1 MDLLQEYSE
10 LKKTIDYHMD
20 RYYNQDEPE
29 ISDYEYDKLMIRL
42 KEIEKEHPEWV
53 TSDSPSQ
60 KIGGTVKREAGVKVT
75 HNVPMLSIEDVFSE
89 DAVCAWID
97 RVHAMHPDCTF
108 SVETKIDG
116 LSMSLRYV
124 KEADGKLHLQLAETR
139 GDGLIG
145 EDVTA
150 NARVVGDVLQ
160 VIDLPYDS
168 LELRGEVYMSHE
180 DFEKYNEEQER
191 LEKKTAANPR
201 NLAAGTLRQLDTSI
215 TKKRGLKMFIFNV
228 QDGPDEIMESHGRGM
243 DILKAAGVPVV
254 YHKICK
260 TKEEVVRAIDEIGR
274 MREELPYDIDGAVVK
289 IDHIAFRQEFPA
301 SNDTTKLEKSIIAMF
316 GKEEEVRG
324 KISKLRDA
332 IVVFVDLIK
341 AELGKNEQRSKFL
354 VDAVKQMR
362 QENDVSSKALQ
373 DKLEVMNNS
382 PQKKLVTHR
391 FEPTSKYV
399 LLFIGGLVLS
409 LVISIWGNL
418 NQ

>member
-97 RVHAMHPDCTF
+97 KVHAMHPDCTF

-160 VIDLPYDS
+160 AVSYTH
-168 LELRGEVYMSHE
+168 LRAHE
-180 DFEKYNEEQER
+180 
-191 LEKKTAANPR
+191 T
-201 NLAAGTLRQLDTSI
+201 
-215 TKKRGLKMFIFNV
+215 
-228 QDGPDEIMESHGRGM
+228 
-243 DILKAAGVPVV
+243 
-254 YHKICK
+254 
-260 TKEEVVRAIDEIGR
+260 
-274 MREELPYDIDGAVVK
+274 
-289 IDHIAFRQEFPA
+289 
-301 SNDTTKLEKSIIAMF
+301 
-316 GKEEEVRG
+316 
-324 KISKLRDA
+324 
-332 IVVFVDLIK
+332 
-341 AELGKNEQRSKFL
+341 
-354 VDAVKQMR
+354 
-362 QENDVSSKALQ
+362 
-373 DKLEVMNNS
+373 
-382 PQKKLVTHR
+382 
-391 FEPTSKYV
+391 
-399 LLFIGGLVLS
+399 
-409 LVISIWGNL
+409 
-418 NQ
+418 